1 MSHKRGMQ
9 SKKKM
14 LNKKLN
20 LKGLRKRVL
29 KLEYANKLI
38 KLSVSP
44 LNSNKDHKDSDS
56 PKVIKGSSLK
66 TNLQST
72 KKNTAKFEGAALDKE
87 LAYSEQSLNYRIL
100 ILRNVP
106 IEDAVLKQ
114 CLTEVSVYEDSINRA
129 NVNVV
134 NVKGQTQIVSK
145 CIKKNVLKKI
155 LQENNVNDNRWLQC
169 KFMYWM
175 TPDASSLTEQLIQ
188 LNHLKACIRAEPKDA
203 FLGCLL
209 ESNNLVKASSE
220 KSNTI
225 KYKYY
230 YPTEILNLC
239 DTMDKMAAPNKATGL
254 EVLGQ
259 LLYTLESSVNSMSF
273 ILALKTKKEQLLSET
288 EQNTENK

>member
-1 MSHKRGMQ
+1 
-9 SKKKM
+9 M

-38 KLSVSP
+38 KLNASP
-44 LNSNKDHKDSDS
+44 LNSNKDHKESD
-56 PKVIKGSSLK
+56 KGSSLK

-72 KKNTAKFEGAALDKE
+72 KKNTAKFEGAALNKE

-129 NVNVV
+129 NV

-209 ESNNLVKASSE
+209 ESNSLVKASSE